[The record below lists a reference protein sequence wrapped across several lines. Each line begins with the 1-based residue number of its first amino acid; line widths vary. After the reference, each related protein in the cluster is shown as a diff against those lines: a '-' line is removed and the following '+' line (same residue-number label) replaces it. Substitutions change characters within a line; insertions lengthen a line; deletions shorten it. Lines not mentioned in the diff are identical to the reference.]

1 MDTHNERYRSSV
13 QSTETGNLESGEE
26 NDVGSQSYQGYMKSD
41 DMSYG
46 FGSPTKDWNLS
57 KSSPSHD
64 DGKLRLENNQ
74 LRIQVKQFQLDLQ
87 AEQDTVS
94 QLRRRLNSVEKE
106 RLESTSRSNTELTE
120 LEGIIAKQRSQLEK
134 AEAIRQNL
142 EFELTKSRR
151 DVSQHKQS
159 NAEKMSNFTDIREDL
174 ERKNFELT
182 EELTKLEDRV
192 QSTRQAAED
201 GERKL
206 QRKLE
211 EKHHEV
217 SKLQTE
223 LEIMRAERDKLDS
236 LVQQHENV
244 MSDMGD
250 KIQELEIERK
260 NQTENLRRT
269 LTEIQYAKER
279 EDRLK
284 KDLESALQKL
294 RSIEENIEAERAS
307 HLETKFNSEIVQ
319 LRVRDLEGAL
329 DVEKSANNEAN
340 KAIDRL
346 TKQIREL
353 EHSYDEERKN
363 GKELGVKLERTEKE
377 YKSVKKQLTSEVD
390 NKKSVIGSLSKELE
404 IHQKN
409 FNELKDELN
418 KAKKRQI
425 YLEETYGGSMREL
438 ELLLHNFQVDEPLKK
453 SSTRGKKESD
463 KLPAPTTVLES
474 LRHTLSEYKRR
485 LESTSDELIR
495 MKKLSETLGKEVDQ
509 CKEMIWAKD
518 KALEDAQKNYTRTA
532 KELNRVRSD
541 YGELESTL
549 TKMKIDLH
557 STASNQTKD
566 RKRVHEL
573 SEEIMKLVKRQK
585 NNDEEKLAFLHGMYQ
600 RLLAGRVM
608 VSAKDHGMNQFSWSD
623 LASLV
628 YDQVSSLVSTQQRSE
643 EKVHHLE
650 EAVKAKEGAV
660 EEIQKSYEDQLNK
673 LTSLTKERELSWQK
687 QKEEI
692 EGHYQQLLNE
702 LQNRS
707 KKSQAM
713 ADQAWEK
720 IRMTGSVKQ
729 GLESEVVDLR
739 LQLSETR
746 RHNTALL
753 AAVSLL
759 SGAFF
764 PMCSRNNQLALQR
777 KILEEQLNNWEFC
790 RDRIELLVGT
800 LGEEMKL
807 SKEGSLSDK
816 SKPVNS
822 RRQPLLLFRVGVVA
836 VIAAN
841 RLRCFRHNSSKM
853 FVTYDTSVSP
863 QNGLLVCT
871 GGVKPP
877 SISIS
882 GAAEDDVHEQLP
894 PEAMLQWFSN
904 PELLNT
910 ILTSTSDFL
919 EVIDHVKDKD
929 KTSSTDSRAVVNA
942 AKNCFTKL
950 VDKISKHF
958 EGVPGQSQMAF
969 RERNSLVRQ
978 MGRALAKTCNSQ
990 SLEQK
995 QHLVSLQELLG
1006 ALQNHILDFTQRLH
1020 TVEIERRNL
1029 MCEINKLKEENELGP
1044 QRQEVEQLQDELNNL
1059 KDKELQYV
1067 SIEKFESVCHELN
1080 NALRREQ
1087 QAQQLLIEQG
1097 RQLEEITMRL
1107 DLYTTEGMEKE
1118 QTLTE
1123 AVHGLAETKMEVKR
1137 KEQTLR
1143 QLNRQV
1149 ITLEGDRK
1157 TLVQNIYDAE
1167 KALRTVA
1174 KDKDILIAYVRNV
1187 ENALDQARKELLL
1200 TKPVSGREMSL
1211 SKLLLNADFIPG
1223 DVGKAGQE
1231 LIACQNLVGSFVDH
1245 QNQAYAK
1252 IRALEEEIES
1262 HKKHILTLKRELSD
1276 AVRREYEEEP
1286 EIPTRDCHRGH
1297 CEEDF
1302 DSTSAEFLPIKE
1314 DSELSFVPSPTKSAT
1329 PKSGSAGRKSDKSP
1343 KYQTP
1348 NRSSRS
1354 HIRPKAFEPHGR

>member
-1 MDTHNERYRSSV
+1 METNSEMYHPNQQTERG
-13 QSTETGNLESGEE
+13 TPGSGEE
-26 NDVGSQSYQGYMKSD
+26 NDFGTQSYQGYSKPAD
-41 DMSYG
+41 ISYG

-57 KSSPSHD
+57 KSSPSQE

-87 AEQDTVS
+87 AEQETVS
-94 QLRRRLNSVEKE
+94 QLKRRLNAVEKE
-106 RLESTSRSNTELTE
+106 RLESTSRSNTEITE
-120 LEGIIAKQRSQLEK
+120 LEGTVARLRSQLEK
-134 AEAIRQNL
+134 GEAIRQNL

-151 DVSQHKQS
+151 DVNQHKQS
-159 NAEKMSNFTDIREDL
+159 SAEKMSNFSDIREDL

-182 EELTKLEDRV
+182 EELTKMEDKV
-192 QSTRQAAED
+192 QSTRQSAED
-201 GERKL
+201 KDRKQ
-206 QRKLE
+206 QRKIE
-211 EKHHEV
+211 EKNHEV

-236 LVQQHENV
+236 LVQQHENGIGD
-244 MSDMGD
+244 MSD

-269 LTEIQYAKER
+269 LTEIEYAKER

-284 KDLESALQKL
+284 KDLEAALHKL

-346 TKQIREL
+346 SKQIREL

-363 GKELGVKLERTEKE
+363 GKELGIKLERTEKE
-377 YKSVKKQLTSEVD
+377 YKSVKKQLTNEVD
-390 NKKSVIGSLSKELE
+390 NKKNVIGSLSKELE
-404 IHQKN
+404 VHQKN

-438 ELLLHNFQVDEPLKK
+438 ELLLHNFQVDDNPKK
-453 SSTRGKKESD
+453 SRGKKESD

-485 LESTSDELIR
+485 LETTSDELVR
-495 MKKLSETLGKEVDQ
+495 MRKLCESLGKEVDQ

-518 KALEDAQKNYTRTA
+518 KSLEDAQKNYTRTA
-532 KELNRVRSD
+532 KELNRVRSE

-608 VSAKDHGMNQFSWSD
+608 VSAKDHGLNQFSWGD

-628 YDQVSSLVSTQQRSE
+628 YDQVSALVSTHQRAE

-650 EAVKAKEGAV
+650 EALRAKEGAV

-729 GLESEVVDLR
+729 GLEGEVVDLR
-739 LQLSETR
+739 QQLTESR
-746 RHNTALL
+746 KHNTALL

-764 PMCSRNNQLALQR
+764 PLCSRNSQLSLQR
-777 KILEEQLNNWEFC
+777 KILEDQLTNWEFC
-790 RDRIELLVGT
+790 RDRIELLVAT
-800 LGEEMKL
+800 LGEEMKVV
-807 SKEGSLSDK
+807 KEGSITEK

-822 RRQPLLLFRVGVVA
+822 RRQPLLLFRVGVVT

-841 RLRCFRHNSSKM
+841 RLRCLRNSCSRM
-853 FVTYDTSVSP
+853 FVTYDTGVSP
-863 QNGLLVCT
+863 QNGLVVCT

-877 SISIS
+877 AISIS
-882 GAAEDDVHEQLP
+882 GAREDFDHEQQS
-894 PEAMLQWFSN
+894 PEVMLQWFSN

-929 KTSSTDSRAVVNA
+929 KASQTESRAVVNA

-950 VDKISKHF
+950 IDKISKYF
-958 EGVPGQSQMAF
+958 EGVPGQPQMAF

-978 MGRALAKTCNSQ
+978 MGRALTRTCNSQ
-990 SLEQK
+990 TLEQK

-1020 TVEIERRNL
+1020 TVEVERRNL
-1029 MCEINKLKEENELGP
+1029 MSEMDKLREESEMGP
-1044 QRQEVEQLQDELNNL
+1044 DRGEVEQLQDELNTL
-1059 KDKELQYV
+1059 KDKELQNV
-1067 SIEKFESVCHELN
+1067 SMDKFESVCHELN

-1097 RQLEEITMRL
+1097 RQLEEVTMRL

-1149 ITLEGDRK
+1149 ITYEGDKK
-1157 TLVQNIYDAE
+1157 TLMQNIHDAE

-1174 KDKDILIAYVRNV
+1174 KDKEILIVYVKNV
-1187 ENALDQARKELLL
+1187 ENALEQARKELLL
-1200 TKPVSGREMSL
+1200 AKPVSGREISL

-1231 LIACQNLVGSFVDH
+1231 LIACQNLVGAFVDH

-1252 IRALEEEIES
+1252 VKALEDEIES
-1262 HKKHILTLKRELSD
+1262 HRRHILTLKRELSD
-1276 AVRREYEEEP
+1276 AVRREYEEESQ
-1286 EIPTRDCHRGH
+1286 IPTRDCHKGH
-1297 CEEDF
+1297 SEEDFF

-1314 DSELSFVPSPTKSAT
+1314 DSDISFVAAKVAT
-1329 PKSGSAGRKSDKSP
+1329 PKTGSKKTDKSP
-1343 KYQTP
+1343 KYMTP
-1348 NRSSRS
+1348 TRSSRS
-1354 HIRPKAFEPHGR
+1354 HVRPKAFEPHGR

>member
-1 MDTHNERYRSSV
+1 ME
-13 QSTETGNLESGEE
+13 
-26 NDVGSQSYQGYMKSD
+26 
-41 DMSYG
+41 
-46 FGSPTKDWNLS
+46 
-57 KSSPSHD
+57 
-64 DGKLRLENNQ
+64 
-74 LRIQVKQFQLDLQ
+74 
-87 AEQDTVS
+87 
-94 QLRRRLNSVEKE
+94 
-106 RLESTSRSNTELTE
+106 
-120 LEGIIAKQRSQLEK
+120 
-134 AEAIRQNL
+134 
-142 EFELTKSRR
+142 
-151 DVSQHKQS
+151 
-159 NAEKMSNFTDIREDL
+159 
-174 ERKNFELT
+174 
-182 EELTKLEDRV
+182 
-192 QSTRQAAED
+192 
-201 GERKL
+201 
-206 QRKLE
+206 
-211 EKHHEV
+211 
-217 SKLQTE
+217 
-223 LEIMRAERDKLDS
+223 
-236 LVQQHENV
+236 
-244 MSDMGD
+244 
-250 KIQELEIERK
+250 
-260 NQTENLRRT
+260 
-269 LTEIQYAKER
+269 YAKER

-284 KDLESALQKL
+284 KDLEVRGTLTEIEYAKEREDRLKKDLEVRGTLTEIEYAKEREDRLRKDLEAALHKL

-346 TKQIREL
+346 TRQIREL

-363 GKELGVKLERTEKE
+363 GKDLGVKLERTEKE
-377 YKSVKKQLTSEVD
+377 YKSVKKQLTNEVD
-390 NKKSVIGSLSKELE
+390 NKKNVIGSLSKELE
-404 IHQKN
+404 VHQKN

-438 ELLLHNFQVDEPLKK
+438 ELLLHNFQVDENPKK
-453 SSTRGKKESD
+453 SRGKKESD

-485 LESTSDELIR
+485 LETTSDELVR
-495 MKKLSETLGKEVDQ
+495 MRKLCESLGKEVDQ

-518 KALEDAQKNYTRTA
+518 KSLEDAQKNYTRTA
-532 KELNRVRSD
+532 KELNRVRSE

-557 STASNQTKD
+557 STASNQTKDRKRVHELSEEVGLYHCTVLIQIKERKRVHELSEEVGLYHCTVLNQTKD

-608 VSAKDHGMNQFSWSD
+608 VSAKDHGLNQFSWGD

-628 YDQVSSLVSTQQRSE
+628 YDQVSALVSSHQRAE

-650 EAVKAKEGAV
+650 EALRAKEGAV

-729 GLESEVVDLR
+729 GLEGEVVDLR
-739 LQLSETR
+739 QQLTESR
-746 RHNTALL
+746 KHNTALL
-753 AAVSLL
+753 AAISLL

-764 PMCSRNNQLALQR
+764 PLCSRNSQLSLQR
-777 KILEEQLNNWEFC
+777 KILEDQLTNWEFC
-790 RDRIELLVGT
+790 RDRIELLVAT
-800 LGEEMKL
+800 LGEEMKVV
-807 SKEGSLSDK
+807 KEGSITEK

-822 RRQPLLLFRVGVVA
+822 RRQPLLLFRVGVVT

-841 RLRCFRHNSSKM
+841 RLRCLRHSCSRM
-853 FVTYDTSVSP
+853 FVTYDTGVSP
-863 QNGLLVCT
+863 QNSLVVCT

-877 SISIS
+877 TISIS
-882 GAAEDDVHEQLP
+882 GAKEDFDHEQQS
-894 PEAMLQWFSN
+894 PEVMLQWFSN

-929 KTSSTDSRAVVNA
+929 KASQTESRAVVNA

-950 VDKISKHF
+950 VDKISKYF
-958 EGVPGQSQMAF
+958 EGVPGQPQMAF

-978 MGRALAKTCNSQ
+978 MGRALTSTCNRQ
-990 SLEQK
+990 TLEQK

-1020 TVEIERRNL
+1020 TVEVERRNL
-1029 MCEINKLKEENELGP
+1029 MCEIDKLKEENEIGP
-1044 QRQEVEQLQDELNNL
+1044 HRGEVEQLQDELNTL
-1059 KDKELQYV
+1059 KDKELQNV
-1067 SIEKFESVCHELN
+1067 SMDKFESVCHELN

-1097 RQLEEITMRL
+1097 RQLEEVTMRL

-1149 ITLEGDRK
+1149 ITYEGDKK
-1157 TLVQNIYDAE
+1157 TLTQNIHDAE

-1174 KDKDILIAYVRNV
+1174 KDKEILIVYVKNV
-1187 ENALDQARKELLL
+1187 ENALEQARKELLL
-1200 TKPVSGREMSL
+1200 AKPVTGREMSL

-1231 LIACQNLVGSFVDH
+1231 LIACQNLVGAFVDH

-1252 IRALEEEIES
+1252 VKALEDEIES
-1262 HKKHILTLKRELSD
+1262 HRRHILTLKRELSD

-1286 EIPTRDCHRGH
+1286 QIPTRDCHKGH
-1297 CEEDF
+1297 SEEDFF

-1314 DSELSFVPSPTKSAT
+1314 DSDISFVAAKAAT
-1329 PKSGSAGRKSDKSP
+1329 PKTGSKKTDKSP
-1343 KYQTP
+1343 KYMTP
-1348 NRSSRS
+1348 TRSSRS
-1354 HIRPKAFEPHGR
+1354 HVRPKAFEPHGR